1 MICVTKIGILSSF
14 FGMNR
19 QLILFFTLFI
29 YVLGF
34 SQQDKVVV
42 TEKKNGKRVV
52 LMAENKTADTLN
64 VFIMLT
70 AQGYRRSA
78 DRPVVMNIPPRKKVH
93 VMTLIEMEDQES
105 SYTYN
110 LIVNENLDNSL
121 TLEPE
126 EEVVDIENVL
136 KGKVVVF
143 SKTDCKKCDNL
154 SAFLF
159 RDQVNHRNFNID
171 EDPKLYR
178 QFMNF
183 IDKELQETTKIRF
196 PVIWN
201 KTYTIFGYDDL
212 EKTVEEI
219 SKNN

>member
-1 MICVTKIGILSSF
+1 MKSKVII
-14 FGMNR
+14 
-19 QLILFFTLFI
+19 LILLFTTCFALA
-29 YVLGF
+29 
-34 SQQDKVVV
+34 QNDKVVV
-42 TEKKNGKRVV
+42 TEKKKGKRVV
-52 LMAENKTADTLN
+52 LMAENTTADTLN

-126 EEVVDIENVL
+126 EEVVDIENVI

-143 SKTDCKKCDNL
+143 SKTDCKKCDTL

-159 RDQVNHRNFNID
+159 RDQVNHRNFNIE
-171 EDPKLYR
+171 EDPTLYS

-212 EKTVEEI
+212 EKVVKEI
-219 SKNN
+219 AEN

>member
-14 FGMNR
+14 FGMKR

-29 YVLGF
+29 CTLGL
-34 SQQDKVVV
+34 SQQEKVVI
-42 TEKKNGKRVV
+42 TEKKKGKRIV
-52 LMAENKTADTLN
+52 LMAENKTTDTLN

-110 LIVNENLDNSL
+110 LIVNKNLDNSL

-126 EEVVDIENVL
+126 EDVVDIENVL

-159 RDQVNHRNFNID
+159 RDQVNHRNFNIS
-171 EDPKLYR
+171 EDPKLYS

-219 SKNN
+219 SKTN

>member
-19 QLILFFTLFI
+19 QLILFFTLFM

-159 RDQVNHRNFNID
+159 RDQVSLDNFNID